1 MPEGLTN
8 DYNNMDMELKS
19 LFFNLRRK
27 PTVENL
33 NLTLSNNEFQ
43 NFLRKILNNFD
54 GTESKMTVCFLRDV
68 STLLAMAFAARDNF
82 ERHLQAEIEMIK
94 YCFTFD
100 HINYSRCLT
109 YQHVYLRT
117 LQERSKAVADLD
129 ERGFGGSLSGLPFTG
144 FQTKRSW
151 FYHRYK
157 QSK

>member
-1 MPEGLTN
+1 MQRLKKGTTTETWESTKKCFVLEGLTN

-68 STLLAMAFAARDNF
+68 SALLAMVSTVRQKNL
-82 ERHLQAEIEMIK
+82 EQHLQAEREMIK
-94 YCFTFD
+94 YC
-100 HINYSRCLT
+100 L
-109 YQHVYLRT
+109 
-117 LQERSKAVADLD
+117 
-129 ERGFGGSLSGLPFTG
+129 LSTM
-144 FQTKRSW
+144 SII
-151 FYHRYK
+151 HCI
-157 QSK
+157 